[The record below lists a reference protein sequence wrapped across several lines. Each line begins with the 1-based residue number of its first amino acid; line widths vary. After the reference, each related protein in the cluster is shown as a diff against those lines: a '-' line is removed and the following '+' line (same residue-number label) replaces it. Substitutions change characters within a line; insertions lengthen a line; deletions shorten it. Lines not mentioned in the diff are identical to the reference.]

1 MQNDQLAEAVERME
15 NFGCV
20 TAEDLSTEQLRQ
32 EIADLQVDVSEARDH
47 LDTLVQ
53 IKTQLEYAIICVTYV
68 HKLQWLYL
76 LFKSISVVR

>member
-1 MQNDQLAEAVERME
+1 MQNDQLTEAVERME

-20 TAEDLSTEQLRQ
+20 AAEDLSTEQLRQ

-53 IKTQLEYAIICVTYV
+53 IKTQLEYAIICIAYFNGYNY
-68 HKLQWLYL
+68 HSSQFL
-76 LFKSISVVR
+76 